1 MKATIA
7 TTQRSLLLAAGGLAA
22 FLQMPMAAI
31 AQAPALVPPSPNW
44 ARAMPPA
51 PDMRVKITEEYARQ
65 VGRDAYF
72 WAWPM
77 VNMYNRR
84 LHFVQVKEIDAA
96 GTVDGGARQSPC
108 DAHRLCRSRGAR
120 GRVSKS
126 GCGLRHRRACARC
139 LASGGPGAGF
149 RRPLLGLSGRRSPHR
164 QLRPARQ
171 DV

>member
-51 PDMRVKITEEYARQ
+51 PDVRVKITAEYARQ

-84 LHFVQVKEIDAA
+84 LHFAQVREIMRQGPLMEAPANRLAMLTDYVDPEERSVACPNQDVVYGIGALALDVSPVVVQVPDF
-96 GTVDGGARQSPC
+96 GNRFWVYQVVDLQ
-108 DAHRLCRSRGAR
+108 
-120 GRVSKS
+120 
-126 GCGLRHRRACARC
+126 
-139 LASGGPGAGF
+139 
-149 RRPLLGLSGRRSPHR
+149 HR
-164 QLRPARQ
+164 QLRPAR
-171 DV
+171 